1 MKPILGFLL
10 IICLVGCE
18 GPMGPAGESI
28 QGEKGEKGDQ
38 GERGFKGYQG
48 EGLKGEKGEK
58 GEKGDTGESGTGGTG
73 EEIPPSDLNITYVA
87 RFNKKDEIST
97 WMKSDSGSWRIDEGR
112 LILSGTGTAED
123 GDFMFVSPYTNFP
136 SDLDISVDT
145 EWLGG
150 VDDASYGIM
159 YIWGGDTSEG
169 IYSFGIAADGGYVLY
184 PDWPDGNGN
193 LINWTASSSINKEG
207 KNTLRVVTSE
217 SFMEFYINGTMV
229 KSVMDGPNRLG
240 FLWLYVMDLQEVAFD
255 NLVVKVIDIGQPLM
269 KPLSE

>member
-18 GPMGPAGESI
+18 GPMGPAGEQGI

-48 EGLKGEKGEK
+48 VQGEK

-73 EEIPPSDLNITYVA
+73 EERPPSDLNLTYVA
-87 RFNKKDEIST
+87 RFNNEDEIST
-97 WMKSDSGSWRIDEGR
+97 WGKGWGPWRISERR
-112 LILSGTGTAED
+112 LILSGSAEENIYNWMMIRTV
-123 GDFMFVSPYTNFP
+123 FT

-150 VDDASYGIM
+150 VGFNTEAYGILFRQM
-159 YIWGGDTSEG
+159 PLSGGKYG
-169 IYSFGIAADGGYVLY
+169 FGIAAVGAYIVLEWGESGVE
-184 PDWPDGNGN
+184 PLIDW
-193 LINWTASSSINKEG
+193 TYSSVINKEG
-207 KNTLRVVTSE
+207 FNTLRVVTSG
-217 SFMEFYINGTMV
+217 SLMEFYINGTMV
-229 KSVMDGPNRLG
+229 NSVTDDTFTEGRI
-240 FLWLYVMDLQEVAFD
+240 WLFVYKLQEVAFD
-255 NLVVKVIDIGQPLM
+255 NLVVKVLPDGQPLM